1 MAGRA
6 KVAGRVRGPTHRT
19 HEERS
24 AVTQQKLIEA
34 AIFCLHRYGYSATS
48 TTLVAEVAELSRGA
62 MVHHF
67 GAKVDLMLAVAR
79 YVVDDQNNFMDQALR
94 EIPRGVERFVGLTE
108 TTWEA
113 MSQPGAIAL
122 LEIMMAS
129 RSDEA
134 LAERFPQLAAELADI
149 QREGAWRIASRAGIT
164 DRAAVDAMGTL
175 HRAAMQGLSVL
186 LMFTPK
192 PQSLDPA
199 LNLLHW
205 YKVQLAEFLIANA
218 DNPAAASPVVGPI
231 NSKPTKARAVKPR
244 PIKS

>member
-1 MAGRA
+1 MAGRT

-24 AVTQQKLIEA
+24 ALTQQKLIEA
-34 AIFCLHRYGYSATS
+34 AIFCLHRYGYSATT
-48 TTLVAEVAELSRGA
+48 TTLVSEVAELSRGA

-67 GAKVDLMLAVAR
+67 GTKVDLMLAVAK
-79 YVVDDQNNFMDQALR
+79 YVVDDQNKFMDEALR
-94 EIPRGVERFVGLTE
+94 AIPRGVERFVGLTE

-134 LAERFPQLAAELADI
+134 LAARFPQLADELAEI
-149 QREGAWRIASRAGIT
+149 QREGAWRIASNAGIT
-164 DRAAVDAMGTL
+164 DRAAIDAMGTL

-192 PQSLDPA
+192 PQSLDPS

-205 YKVQLAEFLIANA
+205 YKTQLAAFLIANA
-218 DNPAAASPVVGPI
+218 NDPKAVSPTEGPFASR
-231 NSKPTKARAVKPR
+231 SAKPKATKPE
-244 PIKS
+244 KS

>member
-6 KVAGRVRGPTHRT
+6 KVAGRVRGPTHKT

-24 AVTQQKLIEA
+24 AVTRQKLIEA

-79 YVVDDQNNFMDQALR
+79 YVVDDQNKFMDQALR
-94 EIPRGVERFVGLTE
+94 AIPRGLERFVGLTE

-129 RSDEA
+129 RSDAA

-164 DRAAVDAMGTL
+164 DRAAVDAMSTL
-175 HRAAMQGLSVL
+175 HRAAMQGLSVQ

-192 PQSLDPA
+192 PQTLDPS

-205 YKVQLAEFLIANA
+205 YKTQLAEILIANA
-218 DNPAAASPVVGPI
+218 DNPAAVSPAIGPI
-231 NSKPTKARAVKPR
+231 ISKPAKPKTAK
-244 PIKS
+244 PKLIKP